1 MNLLITHL
9 TSEMEGT
16 KGGYY
21 RRMDFAGMNEFG
33 ETKKY
38 FTYIDESN
46 KNYIKKG
53 WDQIAEMY
61 DNMPLINLVVSMPNF
76 KFKNKAKG
84 MISADCEVRLHKE
97 LTAEI
102 NADILKQVEN
112 A

>member
-9 TSEMEGT
+9 TSEMEGS

-21 RRMDFAGMNEFG
+21 RRMDFESVVDA
-33 ETKKY
+33 TKKY
-38 FTYIDESN
+38 YTYIDEDN
-46 KNYIKKG
+46 KNYINNG

-61 DNMPLINLVVSMPNF
+61 DNMPLIDLVVSIPNF

-84 MISADCEVRLHKE
+84 MINADCEVRLNKE